1 MDGRRMAG
9 EWQENG
15 RRMAENGQRMAG
27 GWPEGELEAE
37 AVLED
42 SQRWFELFCIASG
55 LVGGKP
61 KCPLNAKLLVLCR
74 GNSSRSVRA
83 QMSQPRVLCRISSV
97 CTGRPS

>member
-1 MDGRRMAG
+1 LGLKGQENCLRVAGGWTMDGRRMAG

-42 SQRWFELFCIASG
+42 SRRWFELFCIASG
-55 LVGGKP
+55 P
-61 KCPLNAKLLVLCR
+61 
-74 GNSSRSVRA
+74 
-83 QMSQPRVLCRISSV
+83 
-97 CTGRPS
+97 GRRQA